1 MPYLAPPPGWEFSIH
16 HTPNLKV
23 GIVWSGNPKNSTNNV
38 RSLPLNL
45 LTKLL
50 DIPGADFYSLQKEMT
65 ADEIALLEQMPVT
78 DLSSY
83 LHDFADT
90 AAAISAL
97 DLVISV
103 DTSVAHLAGAL
114 GKPVWILLCFVPDW
128 RWMLQRED
136 SPWYPTARLFRQS
149 TAGDWEGVL
158 EQASFALRER
168 IFQHQ
173 EAQPLIENQPNLE
186 LAKKQFNRGNILK
199 AQGRFSE
206 AIAYFKNALVLQPDL
221 IEAATNLAVTL
232 HQTGDFAEAAAYYQR
247 ALEIDPNCAQ
257 SHNNL
262 GILLQAQ
269 GNIAAAVSCFQ
280 KAIALNPIYLKALN
294 NLGAILQQQGE
305 LPTAIACF
313 HQALSVNSNYV
324 PALVNLGVAMQA
336 KSQLA
341 DAERLYERAIE
352 AEPNNP
358 KGHYHLGTLCLGAGK
373 IEQAIYSLERAISLN
388 QNYLE

>member
-1 MPYLAPPPGWEFSIH
+1 
-16 HTPNLKV
+16 
-23 GIVWSGNPKNSTNNV
+23 
-38 RSLPLNL
+38 
-45 LTKLL
+45 
-50 DIPGADFYSLQKEMT
+50 MT
-65 ADEIALLEQMPVT
+65 AADRALLEQMPVT

-114 GKPVWILLCFVPDW
+114 GKPVWIFLCFVPDW
-128 RWMLQRED
+128 RWMRQRED

-158 EQASFALRER
+158 EQASFALREK
-168 IFQHQ
+168 ICQHQ
-173 EAQPLIENQPNLE
+173 EAQLLIETLPNIE
-186 LAKKQFNRGNILK
+186 LAKKQFNRGNLLK

-206 AIAYFKNALVLQPDL
+206 AIAYFKNALVWQPDL

-262 GILLQAQ
+262 GILLQDQ
-269 GNIAAAVSCFQ
+269 GNILAAVSCFQ
-280 KAIALNPIYLKALN
+280 KAIALNPVYLKALN

-305 LPTAIACF
+305 LPTAIEI
-313 HQALSVNSNYV
+313 
-324 PALVNLGVAMQA
+324 G
-336 KSQLA
+336 
-341 DAERLYERAIE
+341 RA
-352 AEPNNP
+352 
-358 KGHYHLGTLCLGAGK
+358 G
-373 IEQAIYSLERAISLN
+373 Q
-388 QNYLE
+388 Q